1 MINLGKTYIRVSVG
15 QLDGVEASGV
25 GGERIHPR
33 QNREEINLLNTS
45 QGSRQDSKKRPST
58 TRQWA
63 GAVLRA
69 GR

>member
-33 QNREEINLLNTS
+33 QNKGHRSLLNT
-45 QGSRQDSKKRPST
+45 
-58 TRQWA
+58 
-63 GAVLRA
+63 L
-69 GR
+69 